1 MERTQ
6 RTRRLHGPQLQ
17 PVEREVEPGDAAVQ
31 VVFGC
36 QATRK
41 PGRSRSGAGGSYQI
55 VTTNQGPPPSLGLPA
70 PAEIAVS
77 VLMML
82 TDVCEASQALI
93 CSSITFARLSMN
105 IFTCSGLAILLAP
118 IRTRRRC
125 RAGRIRRRVR
135 FLR

>member
-1 MERTQ
+1 MERAQ
-6 RTRRLHGPQLQ
+6 RTHWLALNYSRLKL
-17 PVEREVEPGDAAVQ
+17 EPGDAAVQ

-41 PGRSRSGAGGSYQI
+41 PGRSRSGAGGSYQM
-55 VTTNQGPPPSLGLPA
+55 VTTNQGPPLSPGFPS

-93 CSSITFARLSMN
+93 CSSITFARLSVK

-118 IRTRRRC
+118 LKSRRC
-125 RAGRIRRRVR
+125 CRADRIRRRVR
-135 FLR
+135 S